1 MSVECK
7 GQLRKHLVIAIAALM
22 TATVASAQTAD
33 KLERRSQVKNSRANQ
48 ERLSVEDQLNDEIS
62 SCWYRPKF
70 AKGTTVVPA
79 RILFTVNRD
88 GSFQTRPVIL
98 NPQLDR
104 NSRSLARRALD
115 GLNRCAPFQTVKNN
129 PSAYGKLYKI
139 ELTFH
144 PFPKPPPQGR

>member
-1 MSVECK
+1 MSVGCK
-7 GQLRKHLVIAIAALM
+7 GQYLVIAIAAFM
-22 TATVASAQTAD
+22 TPTVASAQTAD
-33 KLERRSQVKNSRANQ
+33 KLERRMESQLKNSRVNQ

-70 AKGTTVVPA
+70 TKGTTVVPA
-79 RILFTVNRD
+79 RILFTVKKD

-104 NSRSLARRALD
+104 NSRSLAQRALQ

-129 PSAYGKLYKI
+129 PSAYGKLYKM

-144 PFPKPPPQGR
+144 PFAN